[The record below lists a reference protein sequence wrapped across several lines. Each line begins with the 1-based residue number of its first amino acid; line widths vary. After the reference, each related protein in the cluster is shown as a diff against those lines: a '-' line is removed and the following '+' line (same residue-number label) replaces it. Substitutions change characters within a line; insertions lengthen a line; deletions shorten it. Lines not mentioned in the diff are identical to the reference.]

1 MYSRTIAATLASSK
15 LTKPTPHDGFGQL
28 WKRLLL
34 TLRRWRPWRPWRGH
48 FIDPKSQ
55 LRIEIVRVNLLDGRR
70 RHIWFFGDIEI
81 SFLFRKVV
89 QWNLVPLY
97 SWILLNNMSALLETT
112 SLLALAA
119 YTPNQYPLKKRKR
132 RKKRSFE
139 NQSRKMVYRRLH
151 CPETRHSR
159 HASVSSSKMRCQ

>member
-34 TLRRWRPWRPWRGH
+34 TLRRWRAWKAWRGH

-55 LRIEIVRVNLLDGRR
+55 LRIEIVRVNLLDGGR
-70 RHIWFFGDIEI
+70 RHIWFFRDIEI

-112 SLLALAA
+112 SLPGLGC
-119 YTPNQYPLKKRKR
+119 
-132 RKKRSFE
+132 
-139 NQSRKMVYRRLH
+139 LH
-151 CPETRHSR
+151 PK
-159 HASVSSSKMRCQ
+159 SVPPQKAEKEEKEEF